1 MNGVKDTPT
10 VAVLG
15 GIMLPLAVLVLV
27 AFNLIAWRV
36 YWPAER
42 HRPEVFHVYTDGWR
56 VVGLAVSK
64 LGVAVVCVSWFWFAN
79 HKRTERL
86 AQPCLLGAFA
96 MGAAGFVAFVVGFFV

>member
-1 MNGVKDTPT
+1 M
-10 VAVLG
+10 VAVLAG
-15 GIMLPLAVLVLV
+15 VVLPLAVLVLV

-42 HRPEVFHVYTDGWR
+42 GSPELFRVYTDGWR
-56 VVGLAVSK
+56 VVGLAISK
-64 LGVAVVCVSWFWFAN
+64 LGLAGVCLSWFWFAN

-96 MGAAGFVAFVVGFFV
+96 LSAAGFVAFVVGFFA